1 MYSYVCMY
9 ACMYAA
15 AQSSSDKFAI
25 FLPIYS
31 SNFQKNLAMVVTL
44 FFTVLAKSISVCS

>member
-1 MYSYVCMY
+1 MSNSPLALFV
-9 ACMYAA
+9 AA
-15 AQSSSDKFAI
+15 AQSSSYKFAI

-44 FFTVLAKSISVCS
+44 FLTVLAKKY

>member
-1 MYSYVCMY
+1 MSNSPLALFV
-9 ACMYAA
+9 AA

-31 SNFQKNLAMVVTL
+31 SNFQK
-44 FFTVLAKSISVCS
+44 SRYGRDIIPYCISKKY